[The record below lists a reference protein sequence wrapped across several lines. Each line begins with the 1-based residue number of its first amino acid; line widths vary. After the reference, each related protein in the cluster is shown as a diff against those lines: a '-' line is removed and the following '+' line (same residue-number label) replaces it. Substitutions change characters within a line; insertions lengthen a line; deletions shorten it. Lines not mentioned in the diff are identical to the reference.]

1 MQPDCF
7 NCCYENKKNGHYI
20 TENKKNNEEKQLNYI
35 GWCSHENINN
45 KNYYKS
51 IIKKKIVHD
60 EDEIKGHLDVITKY
74 LNFITSLNNKHIH
87 KKINVRKKIVLE
99 ELIFYSNGTLKR
111 LCKVFNYIVD
121 NFKSHKNF
129 FLTEYRL
136 LRLEKRVSIER
147 ICRNSLEMISKIE
160 EIQEIF
166 ETILKVINKSA
177 TPIDKIFLK
186 MMAYDE
192 NAGDD

>member
-1 MQPDCF
+1 M
-7 NCCYENKKNGHYI
+7 
-20 TENKKNNEEKQLNYI
+20 EEKQLNYI

-111 LCKVFNYIVD
+111 LCKVFN
-121 NFKSHKNF
+121 
-129 FLTEYRL
+129 
-136 LRLEKRVSIER
+136 
-147 ICRNSLEMISKIE
+147 
-160 EIQEIF
+160 
-166 ETILKVINKSA
+166 
-177 TPIDKIFLK
+177 
-186 MMAYDE
+186 
-192 NAGDD
+192 